1 MQFIKINDKN
11 TIIKILN
18 LKNKTKVKNEIQ
30 YKE

>member
-18 LKNKTKVKNEIQ
+18 LTNKTKVKNEIQ